1 MGTRTAYICTV
12 CAMKQYNIYVQC
24 TKISELHFTRSNTD
38 SILKTAKVKSIQYLY
53 ILLYDVISGR
63 MFVGGEQLVPLG
75 ERRATLQR
83 VQQRALHIQPGPGA
97 TRDQERV

>member
-24 TKISELHFTRSNTD
+24 TKISELQFTRWYTD
-38 SILKTAKVKSIQYLY
+38 SVQNRKSIKQTFLY
-53 ILLYDVISGR
+53 IAKYDVISGR